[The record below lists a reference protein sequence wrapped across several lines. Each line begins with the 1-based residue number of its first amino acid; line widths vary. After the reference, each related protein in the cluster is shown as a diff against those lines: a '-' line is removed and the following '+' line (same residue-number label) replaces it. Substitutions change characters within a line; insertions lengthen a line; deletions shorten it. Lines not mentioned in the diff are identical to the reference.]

1 MTRSLARRWAVCFL
15 YACYLRDEPPQALF
29 DEWLAPEFYE
39 RLREEDELFAAQPG
53 EAEQAYLR
61 QVTFGVYE
69 EQAQL
74 DAYIQA
80 HAVDWAVSRI
90 PRVALAILRVC
101 LYEILHVEDVPTSA
115 AINEAVEIAK
125 LYEPQEVCAFI
136 NGVLGGFVR
145 AQAPAADEQ
154 ES

>member
-15 YACYLRDEPPQALF
+15 YACYLREEPPQALF

-39 RLREEDELFAAQPG
+39 RLREEDELFAKPPG
-53 EAEQAYLR
+53 TAEQSYLR
-61 QVTFGVYE
+61 QVAFGVYE
-69 EQAQL
+69 EQARL
-74 DAYIQA
+74 DAYIQE
-80 HAVDWAVSRI
+80 HAVDWALNRI

-101 LYEILHVEDVPTSA
+101 LYEILHVEDVPVSV

-145 AQAPAADEQ
+145 APAPATGDP